1 MHIFA
6 GLNLK
11 ELLAD
16 KIWNPGFLLYESQTT
31 DAKVA
36 ALIFSC
42 FQYYTFLSFPHKSYL
57 DHSTEVFF
65 TVQLHSDLVGNGKGT
80 GRVLNNIKHWDIL
93 KFAYHEKRSTSL
105 NNLDYTL

>member
-31 DAKVA
+31 DVKVA
-36 ALIFSC
+36 ALIFSR

-57 DHSTEVFF
+57 DYSTEVFSQF
-65 TVQLHSDLVGNGKGT
+65 SSTLILLGMGKAQAG
-80 GRVLNNIKHWDIL
+80 
-93 KFAYHEKRSTSL
+93 F
-105 NNLDYTL
+105 